1 MLYHKGFHSAE
12 CPLRGIVKH
21 GNIDARGR
29 PTCRTSL
36 LVLTGK
42 TDYLRK
48 LEKNRQRKVTE
59 KNYAFG
65 IKFSIILYDQDFR
78 EEGVSKTVIGSLEP
92 GMVLAKPVVN
102 KGGLVMI
109 GEGTELNDSLIEKI
123 REMGGSSVHIRGI
136 TQPDMPKEEM
146 LALLDKRF
154 SGVEEKPYMGLIKQA
169 LKEHIEGLYG

>member
-1 MLYHKGFHSAE
+1 M
-12 CPLRGIVKH
+12 
-21 GNIDARGR
+21 
-29 PTCRTSL
+29 
-36 LVLTGK
+36 
-42 TDYLRK
+42 
-48 LEKNRQRKVTE
+48 
-59 KNYAFG
+59 
-65 IKFSIILYDQDFR
+65 
-78 EEGVSKTVIGSLEP
+78 SKTVIGSLEP

-123 REMGGSSVHIRGI
+123 REMGVSSVHIRGI